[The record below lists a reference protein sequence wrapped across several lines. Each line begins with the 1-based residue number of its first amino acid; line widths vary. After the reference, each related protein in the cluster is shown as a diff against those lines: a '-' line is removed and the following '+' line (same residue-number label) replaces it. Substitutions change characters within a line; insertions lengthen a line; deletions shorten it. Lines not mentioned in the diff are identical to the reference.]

1 MAPGDNTGRQFS
13 EDVERLV
20 RGQLPESTDEDYT
33 ATLEFARRL
42 VDLKDD
48 PSPAFTSSLREEL
61 MLKLAQQDVQS
72 AAQEQPSLLVRLFG
86 GRTVRL
92 AVVSTFIVVAAL
104 GLVWRAGLL
113 SPMMPAGSDE
123 APSLMQDGAAQDSE
137 EAAPEEGDGEAPEM
151 IRATDKMDED
161 AGAASTP
168 PSATPVVIRAEAATA
183 VVHGESVAISLFFEN
198 SGPEEMT
205 LTPFPPAV
213 ILRDMNTDASVYVFP
228 SGTSSLA
235 LSSMESMQYD
245 VIWEQT
251 DQASTQA
258 PAGVYAVDVG
268 PTTATAEGG
277 DNGAAALEALEVAV
291 IEVLSE

>member
-1 MAPGDNTGRQFS
+1 MAPRDNIGRQFS
-13 EDVERLV
+13 EDLERLA
-20 RGQLPESTDEDYT
+20 RGHPPEATDEDYA

-42 VDLKDD
+42 IDLKDE

-72 AAQEQPSLLVRLFG
+72 AAEEQPSFLVRLFG

-113 SPMMPAGSDE
+113 SPMMPSGSDE

-137 EAAPEEGDGEAPEM
+137 EAAPEDGEAEAPEM
-151 IRATDKMDED
+151 IRATDEMKED
-161 AGAASTP
+161 ADAAGMAP
-168 PSATPVVIRAEAATA
+168 PATPVVIRAEATPA
-183 VVHGESVAISLFFEN
+183 VVHGDPVTISLFFEN
-198 SGPEEMT
+198 SGPEGMT

-213 ILRDMNTDASVYVFP
+213 MLRDMDTDAIVYVFA

-235 LSSMESMQYD
+235 LSSMESTQYD
-245 VIWEQT
+245 VTWEQT
-251 DQASTQA
+251 DQAGAQV
-258 PAGVYAVDVG
+258 PAGLYAVDVG
-268 PTTATAEGG
+268 HTEATAEGG
-277 DNGAAALEALEVAV
+277 DDGAASLESMEVAV
-291 IEVLSE
+291 IEVLLE